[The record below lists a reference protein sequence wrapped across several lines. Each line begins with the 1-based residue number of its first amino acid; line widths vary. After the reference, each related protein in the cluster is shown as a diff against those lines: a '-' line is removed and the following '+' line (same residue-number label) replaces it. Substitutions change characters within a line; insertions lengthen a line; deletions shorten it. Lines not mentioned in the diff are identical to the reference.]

1 MTVMPQLTALIFGL
15 VLYTG
20 AFIAEIVR
28 AGIQAVPKGQTEA
41 ARALGLRSGQMMRL
55 ITLPQAMR
63 IIIPPMTSQYLNL
76 VKNSSL
82 ATAVAYPELFQI
94 SGTVLNQT
102 GRAVQIIIIVM
113 LSYLTFSLVIS
124 AFLNW
129 YNKRVQL
136 VER

>member
-1 MTVMPQLTALIFGL
+1 
-15 VLYTG
+15 
-20 AFIAEIVR
+20 
-28 AGIQAVPKGQTEA
+28 
-41 ARALGLRSGQMMRL
+41 
-55 ITLPQAMR
+55 
-63 IIIPPMTSQYLNL
+63 MTSQYLNL

-94 SGTVLNQT
+94 SGTILNQT
-102 GRAVQIIIIVM
+102 GRAVQVIIIVM
-113 LSYLTFSLVIS
+113 LSYLAFSLIIS